1 MLEQITGEMV
11 TADQQPASK
20 SKLASMKK
28 KKTMDTELRSN
39 VPVSK
44 VKKENEDFVN
54 AMDDQYKNKAADAA
68 KYRLKMATMSKKK

>member
-20 SKLASMKK
+20 SKLAYMKK

>member
-11 TADQQPASK
+11 TADQQPAPK
-20 SKLASMKK
+20 NKLASMKK

-44 VKKENEDFVN
+44 VKKEDEDFVN
-54 AMDDQYKNKAADAA
+54 AMNDQYKNKAADAA